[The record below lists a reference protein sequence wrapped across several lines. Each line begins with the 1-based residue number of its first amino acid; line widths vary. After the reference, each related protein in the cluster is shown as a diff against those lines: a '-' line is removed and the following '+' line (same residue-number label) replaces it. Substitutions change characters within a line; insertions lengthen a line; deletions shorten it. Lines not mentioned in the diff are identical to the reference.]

1 MLQTEL
7 LAVVQLTW
15 PVQFAMPVH
24 ASQVSAGPLSSS
36 QKPVAHWVHCEV
48 VAEAQVSGE
57 VQ

>member
-15 PVQFAMPVH
+15 AVQFGIPVH
-24 ASQVSAGPLSSS
+24 APQVSAGPLSSS
-36 QKPVAHWVHCEV
+36 QKPVAHCVHCEV
-48 VAEAQVSGE
+48 VALPQVSVD

>member
-36 QKPVAHWVHCEV
+36 QKPVAHCVHCEV
-48 VAEAQVSGE
+48 VALPQVSAD

>member
-15 PVQFAMPVH
+15 PVQFGMPVH

-48 VAEAQVSGE
+48 VAGAQVSDE